1 MVRYGEIN
9 DHNNFNNIFI
19 NTINLV
25 SFISRW
31 TIRFLSIFT
40 PKRPRPLLLISGKS
54 RLY

>member
-1 MVRYGEIN
+1 MVKYGEI
-9 DHNNFNNIFI
+9 DDYKNFNSIFI

-31 TIRFLSIFT
+31 PIRFLGIFT
-40 PKRPRPLLLISGKS
+40 QRRVRPVVLISGKS